1 VLELWARWPVGGG
14 GGQYPLEG
22 GGGQYPPGG
31 GGSGHVGGY
40 LATGDPPPPTAS
52 QVVGPYENSIT

>member
-1 VLELWARWPVGGG
+1 VLELWARWPAGGG

-31 GGSGHVGGY
+31 GGSGHVGGC
-40 LATGDPPPPTAS
+40 LATGDPPHGITGG
-52 QVVGPYENSIT
+52 GPV